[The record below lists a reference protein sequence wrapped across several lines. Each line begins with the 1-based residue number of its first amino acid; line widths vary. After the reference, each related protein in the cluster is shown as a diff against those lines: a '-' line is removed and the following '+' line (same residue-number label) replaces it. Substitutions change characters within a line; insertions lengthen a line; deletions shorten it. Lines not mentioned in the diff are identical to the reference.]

1 MAISFAR
8 GSQASRCELFP
19 LLVALGFLLTI
30 FATNLQ
36 GVPRHASTEYFMF
49 VTPAYAQA
57 AGGSAGGADVLMSVL
72 PFILIFVVMY
82 FLIIRPQR
90 SQMKKR
96 EEMLKSI
103 RRNDTIVTGGGI
115 IGKVTKVVDDSEVEV
130 EIAQNVKI
138 RVARAMIA
146 EVRVKGE
153 PVAANDTAKK

>member
-1 MAISFAR
+1 MAVSLCGDDA
-8 GSQASRCELFP
+8 ASGRNEFP

-30 FATNLQ
+30 FATNFQ

-57 AGGSAGGADVLMSVL
+57 AGGSAGGADVIMSIL
-72 PFILIFVVMY
+72 PFLLIFVVMY

-90 SQMKKR
+90 GQAKKR
-96 EEMLKSI
+96 EEMLKAI
-103 RRNDTIVTGGGI
+103 RRNDTVVTSGGI
-115 IGKVTKVVDDSEVEV
+115 VGKVTKVVDDHELEV
-130 EIAQNVKI
+130 EIAQNVKV
-138 RVARAMIA
+138 RVMRSMIA